1 MAING
6 IDITYWINLDRSTDR
21 KQNMEKIFEDEVF
34 KEVPIIQRFSA
45 IDGKKSGVIDR
56 YIRVDDKTINDAEYG
71 CLLSHLEV
79 IREFSQSSHNIAL
92 VMEDDITL
100 DFKKYWKKSIRE
112 VIDNAP
118 EDWEIILLCYHS
130 DIHPSEEYTL
140 NQNNYWSTGAYIIN
154 NKAAKK
160 LTSSTFIKGTYHL
173 DDKTKQAADD
183 YLFIKLRTYV
193 YKYPY
198 FIYGYSEN
206 TTIPT
211 SNVKYHNYS
220 RRKIEFLYD
229 AEYVNEDTYNSSK
242 NNSGRFSE
250 GFNNYS
256 SSYENDYYNKIMP
269 FLRINLF
276 YQFLFIFI
284 FLIFIFF
291 ITLLFCGSEKKKNLY
306 IPFSKF

>member
-1 MAING
+1 M
-6 IDITYWINLDRSTDR
+6 
-21 KQNMEKIFEDEVF
+21 
-34 KEVPIIQRFSA
+34 
-45 IDGKKSGVIDR
+45 
-56 YIRVDDKTINDAEYG
+56 
-71 CLLSHLEV
+71 
-79 IREFSQSSHNIAL
+79 
-92 VMEDDITL
+92 
-100 DFKKYWKKSIRE
+100 
-112 VIDNAP
+112 
-118 EDWEIILLCYHS
+118 
-130 DIHPSEEYTL
+130 
-140 NQNNYWSTGAYIIN
+140 
-154 NKAAKK
+154 
-160 LTSSTFIKGTYHL
+160 
-173 DDKTKQAADD
+173 
-183 YLFIKLRTYV
+183 